1 MDINQLER
9 IAKSYDLTIKIQVR
23 EVLGL
28 KIFRIIVARVHKNHV
43 KVWGEI
49 KGWALPVKGCL
60 QLDTLRI
67 LSGAPKFVSEL
78 IWATTMAWA
87 LEKTSCNFAR
97 LLAIYDSEG
106 YSKKLVRYF
115 KRIGFTFIKEVG
127 SSPSDLFLRLIWGGA
142 GTLMRGDCLKIL
154 QKLEEKLLKEEI
166 FTLHDNYS

>member
-9 IAKSYDLTIKIQVR
+9 IAESLDLTIKIQVR

-28 KIFRIIVARVHKNHV
+28 KIFRIIVAKVSNNSV
-43 KVWGEI
+43 KIWGEI
-49 KGWALPVKGCL
+49 KGWTLPIRGGL

-67 LSGAPKFVSEL
+67 LSGSPKFVSEL

-87 LEKTSCNFAR
+87 LEKTSCNFSR

-115 KRIGFTFIKEVG
+115 RLIGFTFIREVG

-142 GTLMRGDCLKIL
+142 GTLMKGDCSKIL
-154 QKLEEKLLKEEI
+154 KKLEKKLLNEDLI
-166 FTLHDNYS
+166 YPA

>member
-1 MDINQLER
+1 MNINQIQR
-9 IAKSYDLTIKIQVR
+9 FADSQNLTIKIQVR

-28 KIFRIIVARVHKNHV
+28 KIFRIIVAQVNNNSV
-43 KVWGEI
+43 KIWGEI
-49 KGWALPVKGCL
+49 KGWTLPIRGGL

-67 LSGAPKFVSEL
+67 LNNSPKYVSAL

-87 LEKTSCNFAR
+87 LEKTKCKFAR

-115 KRIGFTFIKEVG
+115 RLIGFSFIKEVG

-142 GTLMRGDCLKIL
+142 GTLMKGDCLKIL
-154 QKLEEKLLKEEI
+154 KNLEKKFHKEDLI
-166 FTLHDNYS
+166 YPA

>member
-1 MDINQLER
+1 MDVNQLQR
-9 IAKSYDLTIKIQVR
+9 IAESKNLTIKIQVR

-28 KIFRIIVARVHKNHV
+28 KIFRIIVAQVNNNSV
-43 KVWGEI
+43 KIWGEI
-49 KGWALPVKGCL
+49 KGWTLPIRGGL

-67 LSGAPKFVSEL
+67 LNNSPKYVSAL

-87 LEKTSCNFAR
+87 LEKTKCKFAR

-115 KRIGFTFIKEVG
+115 RLIGFTFIKEVG

-142 GTLMRGDCLKIL
+142 GTLMKGDCLKIL
-154 QKLEEKLLKEEI
+154 TKLEKKLIKEDLI
-166 FTLHDNYS
+166 YPA

>member
-1 MDINQLER
+1 MEINQLQR
-9 IAKSYDLTIKIQVR
+9 IAESYKLTIKIQVR

-28 KIFRIIVARVHKNHV
+28 KIFRIIVAEVNNNSV
-43 KVWGEI
+43 KIWGEI
-49 KGWALPVKGCL
+49 KGWTLPIKGGL

-67 LSGAPKFVSEL
+67 LNSSPKFVSEL

-87 LEKTSCNFAR
+87 LEKTSCTFAR

-115 KRIGFTFIKEVG
+115 RLIGFTIVREVG

-142 GTLMRGDCLKIL
+142 GTLMKGDCYEIL
-154 QKLEEKLLKEEI
+154 RKLERKLLKDDL
-166 FTLHDNYS
+166 TYPA

>member
-1 MDINQLER
+1 MDINQLQK
-9 IAKSYDLTIKIQVR
+9 IADSKNLTIKIQVR

-28 KIFRIIVARVHKNHV
+28 NFFRIIVAEVNNNSV
-43 KVWGEI
+43 KIWGEI
-49 KGWALPVKGCL
+49 KGWTLPIRGGL

-67 LSGAPKFVSEL
+67 LKGSPKFVSEI

-87 LEKTSCNFAR
+87 LEKTTCKFAR

-115 KRIGFTFIKEVG
+115 RLIGFNFIKEVG

-142 GTLMRGDCLKIL
+142 GTLMKGDCSKIL
-154 QKLEEKLLKEEI
+154 KKLEKKLLKEDLI
-166 FTLHDNYS
+166 YPA

>member
-9 IAKSYDLTIKIQVR
+9 IAELYDLTIKIQVR
-23 EVLGL
+23 EILGL
-28 KIFRIIVARVHKNHV
+28 KIFRIIVAEVNNNYV
-43 KVWGEI
+43 KIWGEI
-49 KGWALPVKGCL
+49 KGWTLPVREGL

-67 LSGAPKFVSEL
+67 LNGSPKFVSEL

-87 LEKTSCNFAR
+87 LEKTTCRFAK

-115 KRIGFTFIKEVG
+115 KIIGFTFIKEVG

-142 GTLMRGDCLKIL
+142 GTLMKGDCLEIL
-154 QKLEEKLLKEEI
+154 KKLEKKLLKEDLI
-166 FTLHDNYS
+166 HPA

>member
-1 MDINQLER
+1 MDVNQLQR
-9 IAKSYDLTIKIQVR
+9 IAESKNLTIKIQVR

-28 KIFRIIVARVHKNHV
+28 KIFRIIVAQVNNNSV
-43 KVWGEI
+43 KIWGEI
-49 KGWALPVKGCL
+49 KGWTLPVRDGL

-67 LSGAPKFVSEL
+67 LNGSPKFVSEL

-87 LEKTSCNFAR
+87 LEKTKCKFAR

-115 KRIGFTFIKEVG
+115 RLIGFTFIKEVG

-142 GTLMRGDCLKIL
+142 GTLMKGDCSKIL
-154 QKLEEKLLKEEI
+154 KKLEKKFLKEDLI
-166 FTLHDNYS
+166 YPA